1 MAQFFDKK
9 MLDVK
14 NLNYASEA
22 TVLFQRGSVIAT
34 DLLYM
39 YAIKE
44 WVHLHCLLR
53 QGHINL
59 TNVLIIY
66 QYAVHKIIK
75 NMHNN
80 KRWCKY
86 DSFVQL

>member
-1 MAQFFDKK
+1 MFALFEYLLSQIAQFFDKK

-44 WVHLHCLLR
+44 
-53 QGHINL
+53 
-59 TNVLIIY
+59 
-66 QYAVHKIIK
+66 
-75 NMHNN
+75 
-80 KRWCKY
+80 
-86 DSFVQL
+86 

>member
-1 MAQFFDKK
+1 MIGLKCTCLDVLCWLIQETSEWTLDYPPLFALFEYLLSQIAQFFDKK

-39 YAIKE
+39 YAIQE
-44 WVHLHCLLR
+44 WVVYT
-53 QGHINL
+53 G
-59 TNVLIIY
+59 Y
-66 QYAVHKIIK
+66 
-75 NMHNN
+75 
-80 KRWCKY
+80 
-86 DSFVQL
+86 